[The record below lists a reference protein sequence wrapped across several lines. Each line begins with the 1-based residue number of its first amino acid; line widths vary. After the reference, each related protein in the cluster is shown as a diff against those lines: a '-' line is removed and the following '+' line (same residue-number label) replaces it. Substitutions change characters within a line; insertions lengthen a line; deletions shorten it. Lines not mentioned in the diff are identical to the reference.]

1 MLVTVVVL
9 LSSLLT
15 LNNFAQCSG
24 VSITDFEH
32 VNADWFTHINYN
44 IYEIT
49 VTQKLHSSI
58 KKLRKPQ

>member
-1 MLVTVVVL
+1 MTVVVL

-32 VNADWFTHINYN
+32 LNADWFTHINYN
-44 IYEIT
+44 IYGIT
-49 VTQKLHSSI
+49 VTQKLHSLI
-58 KKLRKPQ
+58 KKL